1 MQYLLKNIS
10 TEFIKSKKTFA
21 WWLIIL
27 GAGFMPAFVSFVFL
41 SKWKHL
47 VPGQGHNPWDDFTEM
62 SWKGMGFLYTPFFVV
77 LLICL
82 FFNIEHKNNTW
93 KHIFT
98 LPVSKRSI
106 YFNKL
111 FTLLIFIA
119 LFYILYIPIWIGFG
133 FIVGLIK
140 PELQLT
146 THSPDYI
153 SLLSLCFHSF
163 IASLGILAIHF
174 WLSIRFKNMIIP
186 IGIAV
191 LGGIIWVALYQGR
204 AEQITYFPYAYN
216 YSTVSPP
223 NWVTPKMFGV
233 FPQHEIF
240 SILYFIIF
248 SVLSYRYFIRTFKG

>member
-1 MQYLLKNIS
+1 MQHLLKNIS

-47 VPGQGHNPWDDFTEM
+47 VPQQGHNPWDDFTEM

-77 LLICL
+77 LLTCL
-82 FFNIEHKNNTW
+82 FLNIEHKNNTW
-93 KHIFT
+93 KYIFT
-98 LPVSKRSI
+98 LPISKNSI

-133 FIVGLIK
+133 FTVGLIK

-146 THSPDYI
+146 AHSPDYI

-191 LGGIIWVALYQGR
+191 LGGIIWVALYQGK
-204 AEQITYFPYAYN
+204 AEQINYFPYAYN

-223 NWVTPKMFGV
+223 YWVTQNMFGI
-233 FPQHEIF
+233 FPQHEMF
-240 SILYFIIF
+240 SILYFLLF
-248 SVLSYRYFIRTFKG
+248 TVFSYRYFIKTFKG